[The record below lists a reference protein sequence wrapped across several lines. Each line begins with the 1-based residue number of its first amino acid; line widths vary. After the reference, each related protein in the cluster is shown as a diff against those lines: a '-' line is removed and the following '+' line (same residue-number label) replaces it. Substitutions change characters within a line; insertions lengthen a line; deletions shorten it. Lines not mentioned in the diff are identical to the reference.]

1 MSSEDGFTPE
11 IRNSPDSSREESKK
25 SNCITHNSI
34 TTMETQTLSTLISY
48 AAPAITA
55 AAGWLAGKRKR
66 RNDFLKNM
74 QDSIDILSMENK
86 RLLEDLTNVN
96 REVVALRRENGEL
109 KYSVDQLC
117 KENVQLKDEVRNL
130 KNRITNA

>member
-1 MSSEDGFTPE
+1 
-11 IRNSPDSSREESKK
+11 
-25 SNCITHNSI
+25 
-34 TTMETQTLSTLISY
+34 METQIATIITDCLVPIV
-48 AAPAITA
+48 TA

-74 QDSIDILSMENK
+74 QDSIDLLSVENK
-86 RLLEDLTNVN
+86 RLLEDLTAVN
-96 REVVALRRENGEL
+96 KEVIALRRENGEL

>member
-1 MSSEDGFTPE
+1 
-11 IRNSPDSSREESKK
+11 
-25 SNCITHNSI
+25 
-34 TTMETQTLSTLISY
+34 METQTITIITDCLV
-48 AAPAITA
+48 PAITA

-86 RLLEDLTNVN
+86 RLIEDLTNVN
-96 REVVALRRENGEL
+96 REVVALRKENGEL

-117 KENVQLKDEVRNL
+117 RENVQLKTEVQDLR
-130 KNRITNA
+130 KQITNAPA

>member
-1 MSSEDGFTPE
+1 
-11 IRNSPDSSREESKK
+11 
-25 SNCITHNSI
+25 
-34 TTMETQTLSTLISY
+34 METTTISIITDCLV
-48 AAPAITA
+48 PMITA

-74 QDSIDILSMENK
+74 QESIDILSMENK
-86 RLLEDLTNVN
+86 RLIEDLTTVN

-117 KENVQLKDEVRNL
+117 KENIQLKEEVRNL
-130 KNRITNA
+130 RTRITQAPA

>member
-1 MSSEDGFTPE
+1 
-11 IRNSPDSSREESKK
+11 
-25 SNCITHNSI
+25 
-34 TTMETQTLSTLISY
+34 METSTISLITDCLV
-48 AAPAITA
+48 PIVTA

-86 RLLEDLTNVN
+86 RLIEDLTNVN
-96 REVVALRRENGEL
+96 REVVALRKENGEL

-117 KENVQLKDEVRNL
+117 RENVQLKTEVQDLR
-130 KNRITNA
+130 KQITNA

>member
-1 MSSEDGFTPE
+1 
-11 IRNSPDSSREESKK
+11 
-25 SNCITHNSI
+25 
-34 TTMETQTLSTLISY
+34 METQTLSTLISY
-48 AAPAITA
+48 AAPAVTA

-86 RLLEDLTNVN
+86 RLLEDLTTVN
-96 REVVALRRENGEL
+96 REVVALRKENGEL

-117 KENVQLKDEVRNL
+117 RENAQLKTEVQDLR
-130 KNRITNA
+130 KQITNAPA

>member
-1 MSSEDGFTPE
+1 
-11 IRNSPDSSREESKK
+11 
-25 SNCITHNSI
+25 
-34 TTMETQTLSTLISY
+34 METPTISLITDCLV
-48 AAPAITA
+48 PMITA

-86 RLLEDLTNVN
+86 RLIEDLTTVN
-96 REVVALRRENGEL
+96 REVVALRKENGEL

-117 KENVQLKDEVRNL
+117 KENVQLKEEVRNL
-130 KNRITNA
+130 RTRITQAPA

>member
-1 MSSEDGFTPE
+1 MD
-11 IRNSPDSSREESKK
+11 
-25 SNCITHNSI
+25 
-34 TTMETQTLSTLISY
+34 TQTLSTLISY
-48 AAPAITA
+48 AAPAVTA

-130 KNRITNA
+130 KNRITNT

>member
-1 MSSEDGFTPE
+1 
-11 IRNSPDSSREESKK
+11 
-25 SNCITHNSI
+25 
-34 TTMETQTLSTLISY
+34 METQTISIITDCLV
-48 AAPAITA
+48 PLITA

-86 RLLEDLTNVN
+86 RLIEDLTNVN
-96 REVVALRRENGEL
+96 REVVALRKENGEL

-117 KENVQLKDEVRNL
+117 RENVQLKTEVQDLR
-130 KNRITNA
+130 KQITNA

>member
-1 MSSEDGFTPE
+1 
-11 IRNSPDSSREESKK
+11 
-25 SNCITHNSI
+25 
-34 TTMETQTLSTLISY
+34 METQITTIITDCLVPIV
-48 AAPAITA
+48 TA

-86 RLLEDLTNVN
+86 RLIEDLTNVN
-96 REVVALRRENGEL
+96 REVVALRKENGEL

-117 KENVQLKDEVRNL
+117 RENVQLKTEVQDLR
-130 KNRITNA
+130 KQITNA

>member
-1 MSSEDGFTPE
+1 
-11 IRNSPDSSREESKK
+11 
-25 SNCITHNSI
+25 
-34 TTMETQTLSTLISY
+34 METPTISIITDCLV
-48 AAPAITA
+48 PMITA

-74 QDSIDILSMENK
+74 QESIDILSMENK
-86 RLLEDLTNVN
+86 RLIEDLTTVN

-117 KENVQLKDEVRNL
+117 KENVQLKEEVRNL
-130 KNRITNA
+130 RTRMTQAPA

>member
-1 MSSEDGFTPE
+1 
-11 IRNSPDSSREESKK
+11 
-25 SNCITHNSI
+25 
-34 TTMETQTLSTLISY
+34 METQTINLITDCLV
-48 AAPAITA
+48 PIITA

-86 RLLEDLTNVN
+86 RLIEDLTTVN
-96 REVVALRRENGEL
+96 REVVALRKENGEL

-117 KENVQLKDEVRNL
+117 KENVQLKEEVRNL

>member
-1 MSSEDGFTPE
+1 MD
-11 IRNSPDSSREESKK
+11 
-25 SNCITHNSI
+25 
-34 TTMETQTLSTLISY
+34 TQTINLITDCLV
-48 AAPAITA
+48 PLITA

-86 RLLEDLTNVN
+86 RLIEDLTNVN